1 MEEIKAKSS
10 VEEKKEGIPF
20 FKILCR
26 SWILILCIVI
36 ACGILGTVFGVFT
49 AKTTYTAKSNV
60 MLKVHLESSG
70 TESITSN
77 TSFAKKYLP
86 TIADVIKSP
95 AIVNKAK
102 TIGEKDEG
110 ITAGAVSVNYDS
122 DSLIF
127 SISYKDGDKDKA
139 VERLNKIIE
148 AASISFRQDKPIAVE
163 SIELVKMQ
171 NEFSVSSSSGFSKY
185 ISLSIL
191 AGIIIG
197 VLVAVMIYVL
207 DNKIKDEKELEELTG
222 VSVLSYIS
230 PVPESSK

>member
-1 MEEIKAKSS
+1 MEEKKETSAI
-10 VEEKKEGIPF
+10 EEKKEGIPF

-26 SWILILCIVI
+26 NWILILCIII
-36 ACGILGTVFGVFT
+36 ACGVCGTVFGAVT
-49 AKTTYTAKSNV
+49 SKTTYTAKSNV

-102 TIGEKDEG
+102 TVGEKDEG
-110 ITAGAVSVNYDS
+110 ISSGAITVKYDT

-127 SISYKDGDKDKA
+127 SISYKDADEEKA
-139 VERLNKIIE
+139 VERLNKVIE
-148 AASISFRQDKPIAVE
+148 AASISFRQDRPIAVE

-171 NEFSVSSSSGFSKY
+171 NEFSVSSSSGGGKY
-185 ISLSIL
+185 IYLSIL
-191 AGIIIG
+191 AGAVIG
-197 VLVAVMIYVL
+197 VIAAVMIYVL
-207 DNKIKDEKELEELTG
+207 DNKVKDEKELEEITG

-230 PVPESSK
+230 SAPKSDE